1 MSSAHNRKE
10 EEDKDEDEDKEDI
23 IGEEYLVEEEE
34 LSIASIVMRW
44 VILREIVPC
53 RDGHG
58 VLIAV

>member
-1 MSSAHNRKE
+1 M
-10 EEDKDEDEDKEDI
+10 
-23 IGEEYLVEEEE
+23 EEEE